1 MNFENIAKSNKPE
14 EQMLRDSI
22 YMKYL
27 EWVNLYRQ
35 MVEIEVTKEG
45 GLGSLT
51 FFFYLF
57 IIFGHIMRLVGSEF
71 LPPPPTWQRKFRVLT
86 TRPPGNS

>member
-14 EQMLRDSI
+14 EQMRYDSM

-35 MVEIEVTKEG
+35 MVEMDVTKEG
-45 GLGSLT
+45 GLGSLK
-51 FFFYLF
+51 FFLLF
-57 IIFGHIMRLVGSEF
+57 IYYFWPYHEACGILV
-71 LPPPPTWQRKFRVLT
+71 PCPTPTWQ
-86 TRPPGNS
+86 

>member
-45 GLGSLT
+45 RLGSLT
-51 FFFYLF
+51 FFLLF
-57 IIFGHIMRLVGSEF
+57 IYYFWPYHEACGI
-71 LPPPPTWQRKFRVLT
+71 
-86 TRPPGNS
+86 